1 MKLTL
6 LCNAGLAIE
15 TKDAMLLVDVP
26 NQETPPFYGLPDNVW
41 QSILLREVPY
51 NKVCGFWFTHD
62 HSDHFDQE
70 RMKAYLNRWPKVSVF
85 LPGDTTQGG
94 RVRMGPFTLEYHR
107 MKHAPIPN
115 APAHVVT
122 WIETGEGSVYL
133 AADAELDPERHRE
146 VLKNRTADAAVW
158 NSMYLSRPETRSLMK
173 DAGKQNYI
181 YHMPAERPDCAGL

>member
-1 MKLTL
+1 
-6 LCNAGLAIE
+6 
-15 TKDAMLLVDVP
+15 
-26 NQETPPFYGLPDNVW
+26 
-41 QSILLREVPY
+41 
-51 NKVCGFWFTHD
+51 
-62 HSDHFDQE
+62 
-70 RMKAYLNRWPKVSVF
+70 
-85 LPGDTTQGG
+85 
-94 RVRMGPFTLEYHR
+94 